1 VVCACFVSVTDGKHK
16 TGASFLFG
24 SRMLFYL
31 CPTTMWGQGFFFL
44 FGNTLSKE
52 NKRRLKNSNKKEG
65 VEHAHFFLVLVFFFS
80 FLVGEIRNAHTPR
93 EKHRDETGAHTG
105 RIKKQKK
112 CCRKTVKE
120 VTSVGKKINGFLVDT
135 HKKINEQSVGKTF
148 GSVFSK

>member
-1 VVCACFVSVTDGKHK
+1 MENTKRGPVSSLVLACFFIYVQLQC
-16 TGASFLFG
+16 GA
-24 SRMLFYL
+24 RV
-31 CPTTMWGQGFFFL
+31 FFL

-65 VEHAHFFLVLVFFFS
+65 VEHAHFFFGSGVFFS